1 MSGTALYRALIEA
14 GASQATA
21 KEAAAE
27 IDTLSGDMSEVK
39 LMVRILV
46 ALVIAIFLML
56 LKTMLWL
63 IPAAPGARTASH

>member
-14 GASQATA
+14 GTSEETA

-27 IDTLSGDMSEVK
+27 IDTLSKDMAEVK
-39 LMVRILV
+39 LMARILV

-56 LKTMLWL
+56 LKTML
-63 IPAAPGARTASH
+63 

>member
-14 GASQATA
+14 GTSEATA

-27 IDTLSGDMSEVK
+27 IDTLSRDMSEVK
-39 LMVRILV
+39 LMVRILM

-56 LKTMLWL
+56 LKTML
-63 IPAAPGARTASH
+63 

>member
-14 GASQATA
+14 GTSEATA

-27 IDTLSGDMSEVK
+27 LDTLSRDISEIKV
-39 LMVRILV
+39 LLAELRIMVRILV

-56 LKTMLWL
+56 LKTML
-63 IPAAPGARTASH
+63 

>member
-14 GASQATA
+14 GASQETD

-27 IDTLSGDMSEVK
+27 IDTLSRDMSEVK

-56 LKTMLWL
+56 LKTML
-63 IPAAPGARTASH
+63 

>member
-14 GASQATA
+14 GTSEATA

-56 LKTMLWL
+56 LKTML
-63 IPAAPGARTASH
+63 

>member
-14 GASQATA
+14 GTSQETA

-27 IDTLSGDMSEVK
+27 LDTLSRDISEIKV
-39 LMVRILV
+39 LLVELRIMVRILV

-56 LKTMLWL
+56 LKTML
-63 IPAAPGARTASH
+63 

>member
-14 GASQATA
+14 GTSEATA

-27 IDTLSGDMSEVK
+27 IDTLSRDISEIKV
-39 LMVRILV
+39 LLAELRIMVRILV

-56 LKTMLWL
+56 LKTML
-63 IPAAPGARTASH
+63 

>member
-14 GASQATA
+14 GASEETS

-27 IDTLSGDMSEVK
+27 IDTLSRDISEIKV
-39 LMVRILV
+39 LLAELRIMVRILV

-56 LKTMLWL
+56 LKTML
-63 IPAAPGARTASH
+63 